1 MLLEGVFELRV
12 ELIKF
17 ALEQHKL
24 LQDSIGLFF
33 NFLVEFLQ
41 AIEHLEGD
49 ILFQY
54 LTIKANSEILE
65 ISESIF
71 DLWGGF
77 LERLLDLVNW
87 WDKIVVVFQT

>member
-1 MLLEGVFELRV
+1 MLLEGVFEHRV

-17 ALEQHKL
+17 ALEQLKL

-49 ILFQY
+49 IKFQC

-65 ISESIF
+65 ISEPIF
-71 DLWGGF
+71 DL
-77 LERLLDLVNW
+77 
-87 WDKIVVVFQT
+87 